1 MSSRK
6 ASKRES
12 SAKLD
17 AVLDGVRAFN
27 EAAGGGV
34 VIRRQANGISLFR
47 EDNGRPIARLR
58 PAGEHDA
65 VEVLWGSHREKW
77 EQIGDFGPRVMPLD
91 EAFDFIFKKR
101 IGVFWD

>member
-27 EAAGGGV
+27 EAAGPEGKRTESPCSERITADRLLAFVQPVSTMRWKCCGG
-34 VIRRQANGISLFR
+34 AT
-47 EDNGRPIARLR
+47 ARS
-58 PAGEHDA
+58 
-65 VEVLWGSHREKW
+65 GSRSATSVP
-77 EQIGDFGPRVMPLD
+77 G
-91 EAFDFIFKKR
+91 
-101 IGVFWD
+101 